1 MSECT
6 IRSQLERLWFWVGVL
21 LLIPACGEDPQP
33 RQEPDLPPA
42 DSLWV
47 AIVGSAGRFVSGG
60 ALIPVGR
67 YVAGAWDRPWPDAIH
82 PGFSIAPVDSAGS
95 LGDWLSSLPPIEFG
109 ESGLARIK
117 APLRWHLYAG
127 AEESDTLN
135 VVSLGLDRAQCLV
148 QWAFYTDSGR
158 LPEIEQWSRIA
169 GVAFSRRVEPVSAG
183 VEIPDPDS
191 IAARVG
197 LVRNPVDGEGYRNYA
212 WLGFYRL
219 ADGTTIGVVRDL
231 RYEGESYKV
240 IAIRDDQARIVAGA
254 SVGGC

>member
-6 IRSQLERLWFWVGVL
+6 IRLQLERLWFWAGVL
-21 LLIPACGEDPQP
+21 LLIPACGEAPQS

-47 AIVGSAGRFVSGG
+47 AIVGSSDGFVSGG

-67 YVAGAWDRPWPDAIH
+67 YVEGAWDRPWPDAIH
-82 PGFSIAPVDSAGS
+82 PGFSVASIDSAGG
-95 LGDWLSSLPPIEFG
+95 LGGWLSSLPPIDHS

-135 VVSLGLDRAQCLV
+135 VVGLGLRRAQCGV
-148 QWAFYTDSGR
+148 QWALYTDSGR

-197 LVRNPVDGEGYRNYA
+197 LVRNPVDGEGYRN
-212 WLGFYRL
+212 
-219 ADGTTIGVVRDL
+219 
-231 RYEGESYKV
+231 
-240 IAIRDDQARIVAGA
+240 
-254 SVGGC
+254 